1 MQKLIGHAYSLVHIT
16 AAVLAQ
22 VDDEA
27 CGAFGVQVC
36 EGGEELFVRRLAE
49 LVDADEAEFGV
60 GVGCWLNNK
69 LGIHGVDGYV
79 AACDGIVEQSV
90 RAGALDTEFDLRTFL
105 AAQRAHHF
113 LIVDFLAYEGGV
125 IHGDQFVPSQHAD
138 AFTRTAGNDR
148 HDADGVL
155 LDGKLHTDTG
165 ERAG

>member
-1 MQKLIGHAYSLVHIT
+1 MQELIGHAYSLVHI
-16 AAVLAQ
+16 ASAVLAQ

-27 CGAFGVQVC
+27 CGAFGVQVSQ
-36 EGGEELFVRRLAE
+36 GGEELLVGRLAE
-49 LVDADEAEFGV
+49 LVHADETEF

-90 RAGALDTEFDLRTFL
+90 RSCALDTEFDLCAFL

-125 IHGDQFVPSQHAD
+125 IHGDQFVPRQHTH
-138 AFTRTAGNDR
+138 AFTRTAGDDR
-148 HDADGVL
+148 YDADGVL